1 MTDYSAI
8 IPLWPILSGREKFNA
23 LARYRADE
31 RKRAARKPRKINVE
45 QKKAYDKARREKVTA
60 HKKAEWNPP
69 GGFYPMAE
77 ILQRNDIAASSVK
90 RYIAAGKVRVYRVG
104 YHVAVCEYD
113 VILAIEAGIE
123 ARRENG
129 KRIRSK

>member
-23 LARYRADE
+23 LARLRNME
-31 RKRAARKPRKINVE
+31 RKRAARKARTDASKV
-45 QKKAYDKARREKVTA
+45 QKRVYDEARRKEKQA
-60 HKKAEWNPP
+60 KKAEAWNPP
-69 GGFYPMAE
+69 GGYYPMTE
-77 ILQRNDIAASSVK
+77 IVERNNTAVSSVK
-90 RYIAAGKVRVYRVG
+90 RYISRGDVRIYKHGGRV
-104 YHVAVCEYD
+104 VICEYD

-129 KRIRSK
+129 RRRKA